1 PTDYKS
7 VALPAELRWHAG
19 YSYFLN
25 HPIQANLT
33 VEKSIDNDWS
43 KIRKCKAFKIR
54 YKIEYPARVFYK
66 NK

>member
-1 PTDYKS
+1 
-7 VALPAELRWHAG
+7 
-19 YSYFLN
+19 LN